1 MAFNMWATDVN
12 CLFHVKLSI
21 YLIRYTVKQS
31 STHPLLPQNHIQ
43 MRMVS
48 IVYVTVCALLATI
61 ADGTASTKISTTT
74 ILADD
79 QSLIVGQN
87 CEGRAVYEFANSM
100 PFLTEGKIESNFC
113 FSLSF
118 TDCYL
123 LLYITDYFTTEA
135 SIKFTLLVPFI
146 NSYILQN
153 LPLHR
158 PENIKFPWSINVPT
172 QSFPPA

>member
-1 MAFNMWATDVN
+1 
-12 CLFHVKLSI
+12 
-21 YLIRYTVKQS
+21 
-31 STHPLLPQNHIQ
+31 

-61 ADGTASTKISTTT
+61 ADGIASTTISTTAVLT
-74 ILADD
+74 D
-79 QSLIVGQN
+79 VQN

-135 SIKFTLLVPFI
+135 SINFTLLVTFI
-146 NSYILQN
+146 DSHILQN